1 MMPSARTFAASASA
15 ARQAR
20 QRRFPDVT
28 GAPQPPHF
36 PSGFRFGVRRL
47 LNLAAHDLSQNF
59 GFAVGFPHSAQRL
72 VVVVEPPLI

>member
-1 MMPSARTFAASASA
+1 
-15 ARQAR
+15 
-20 QRRFPDVT
+20 VT